1 VEQALNLATVGC
13 ARAVAMEKEVG
24 KLKEGMKADLLVFDR
39 LSPAM
44 LAAAEEDLIVAVALH
59 SSLRYIDMVLV
70 DEVIRKEGGR
80 LVDVEVEAAPRG
92 VGVKGVVEVGKKVG
106 WRDVTE
112 KALESRRASK
122 EKTDTIDMK
131 KVEEYVVV

>member
-1 VEQALNLATVGC
+1 VEQAFNLGTVGC

-112 KALESRRASK
+112 KALESRSASK